1 MPLQPGP
8 VPGRQIGAE
17 VVNAAEE
24 LGVGLGAPDRRRLSP
39 RTAGYAK
46 NVSGGAS
53 EDEVHV
59 VLSDGPL
66 AAGEARQAVRAVL
79 AGWRLQGL
87 LDEVT
92 LVVSEL
98 VTNAV
103 RHGLPPVRLV
113 LTRVARELRVDVH
126 DEGAGRPSRRIVPEE
141 SESGRGLAIVEA
153 VTRSTGVEQSEDDGK
168 VVYATFDV
176 PAERPTTQ

>member
-1 MPLQPGP
+1 M
-8 VPGRQIGAE
+8 RTH
-17 VVNAAEE
+17 
-24 LGVGLGAPDRRRLSP
+24 RRRLSP

-46 NVSGGAS
+46 NVIGGAG
-53 EDEVHV
+53 EDEVQV
-59 VLSDGPL
+59 VLSDGPR

-126 DEGAGRPSRRIVPEE
+126 DDGAGRPSRRIVPEE

-153 VTRSTGVEQSEDDGK
+153 VTRSTGVEQSENDGK

>member
-1 MPLQPGP
+1 MSWRNAVAGTPP
-8 VPGRQIGAE
+8 VHRRA
-17 VVNAAEE
+17 
-24 LGVGLGAPDRRRLSP
+24 VGLGAPDRRRLSP
-39 RTAGYAK
+39 CTAGYAK
-46 NVSGGAS
+46 NVIGGAS

-59 VLSDGPL
+59 VLSDGPR

-126 DEGAGRPSRRIVPEE
+126 DDGAGRPSRRIVPEE
-141 SESGRGLAIVEA
+141 SESESGRVLAIVEA
-153 VTRSTGVEQSEDDGK
+153 VTRSTGVEQSENDGK